1 MRLRLSWWISKAA
14 DLPVEPDWRITAGP
28 EVLS

>member
-14 DLPVEPDWRITAGP
+14 ELPVEPDSRLTPGP